1 MVTTI
6 LLARHGET
14 DWNREGRWQGWADPS
29 LNGTG
34 HDQARELA
42 AKLAGTPVDAVYSS
56 DLRRALETA
65 EILAAPHNLMVATDP
80 GLREID
86 VGQWS
91 GLTRDQIAERF
102 PLGNRPG
109 GETREQHSDRVLAS
123 VERIARAHPGE
134 RVLIVAHGGC
144 LRALQRHLDDDV
156 SHPIPNCSVYEIHF
170 RDDGFLPV

>member
-1 MVTTI
+1 VATTI

-42 AKLAGTPVDAVYSS
+42 ATLAGTHFDAVYSS

-65 EILAAPHNLMVATDP
+65 EILASPHDLPVVTDP

-86 VGQWS
+86 VGPWS
-91 GLTRDQIAERF
+91 GLTRAEITERF

-109 GETREQHSDRVLAS
+109 GETREEHSARVLAS
-123 VERIARAHPGE
+123 VERIARAHPAG
-134 RVLIVAHGGC
+134 RILIVAHGGC
-144 LRALQRHLDDDV
+144 LRALQRHLADDV

-170 RDDGFLPV
+170 ADDGFLPV

>member
-1 MVTTI
+1 MATTI

-14 DWNREGRWQGWADPS
+14 DWNREGRWQGWADLS

-34 HDQARELA
+34 HDQAWNSPRVSPTRTSMPSIRATCAERSRPPRSSPRRTSL
-42 AKLAGTPVDAVYSS
+42 PVV
-56 DLRRALETA
+56 
-65 EILAAPHNLMVATDP
+65 TDP

-91 GLTRDQIAERF
+91 GLTRAEIAERF

-109 GETREQHSDRVLAS
+109 GETREQHSVRVLAS

-134 RVLIVAHGGC
+134 RILVVAHGGC

-170 RDDGFLPV
+170 RDDGFIPV